1 VAASHVLSSS
11 RPTDWPSH
19 YNRGG
24 AVKKIFLVPVD
35 IYGSADPAPNRAMRI
50 AIELFLSS
58 VRAGTAP
65 CSRASVTRFTRSED
79 EGWEALE
86 LAGGCVEARGA
97 CSDVRDQAT
106 PVRV

>member
-1 VAASHVLSSS
+1 
-11 RPTDWPSH
+11 
-19 YNRGG
+19 
-24 AVKKIFLVPVD
+24 
-35 IYGSADPAPNRAMRI
+35 MRI